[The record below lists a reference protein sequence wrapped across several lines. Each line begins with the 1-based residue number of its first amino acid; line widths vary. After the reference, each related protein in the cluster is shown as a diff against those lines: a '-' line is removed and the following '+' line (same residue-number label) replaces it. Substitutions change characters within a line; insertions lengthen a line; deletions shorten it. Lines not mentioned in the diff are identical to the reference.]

1 MERISPCYMILHVR
15 KDESSHVQSEL
26 NEDISAVNL
35 ALGQTAR
42 SDEEKSVVSLFFHP
56 PFRGSDNLI

>member
-1 MERISPCYMILHVR
+1 MILHVR
-15 KDESSHVQSEL
+15 KDESSYVQSKL

-35 ALGQTAR
+35 ALGQTAC
-42 SDEEKSVVSLFFHP
+42 SDEEKSVVSLFFYP